1 MSPIS
6 LVLNLIWIVF
16 GGGLMAFAWLIV
28 AVVMAITIIGLPWSR
43 AAFEIAGYTLFPFGR
58 EAVDRRLVTGRDDIG
73 TGGLGFIGNV
83 LWFIFAGWWLAIGHI
98 LSGIACALTIIGLPL
113 AIAHFK
119 LVRISL
125 APIGLTVV
133 STGR

>member
-133 STGR
+133 SKGR

>member
-1 MSPIS
+1 MSPVS
-6 LVLNLIWIVF
+6 LVLNLIWIIF
-16 GGGLMAFAWLIV
+16 GGGLMAIAWVIV
-28 AVVMAITIIGLPWSR
+28 AVVMAFTVILLPWSR

-58 EAVDRRLVTGRDDIG
+58 EAVNRRDLTGRDDIG
-73 TGGLGFIGNV
+73 TGDLGFLGNV
-83 LWFIFAGWWLAIGHI
+83 IWFVAAGWWLALGHI
-98 LSGIACALTIIGLPL
+98 VSGIACALTIIGLPL
-113 AIAHFK
+113 AAAHFK